1 MKKSIS
7 FLLCLLMIFPL
18 VFPSAAAEA
27 RPIFS
32 AHLTLNGVDHLNDG
46 WFVGDPIP
54 AASSITIGGLTLDS
68 SPDPNNPDDDG
79 TISCNRRA
87 IRQTLQS
94 HVFKAEMK
102 ILTSDGFFADPK
114 DTFEE
119 GKRYVI
125 VITVDHEGAFNW
137 DFNWLDNAT
146 VGSDYVPTPDEDD
159 VQLRPVYVT
168 VAEKTATRFVLYCP
182 MTLKGRAIRD
192 MYVCCPEP
200 RKGEPFGQSDVW
212 ESEYDVRPAI
222 PTGAPY
228 LIGDICWDIYDEKK
242 GQFRALTEEEF
253 SNGFGYDAAEAVKYR
268 LNFSIYPKEGYTFDT
283 KDTETCVWLN
293 GEALYTLRSLDWWM
307 ENHPDAGCWF
317 ETKGA
322 PHIKVYKEFS
332 CPTFWVDVASL
343 DRLVNLHTQTTAWLK
358 LGLPAAGSAPR
369 DYSVYNSIHPMT
381 RNDRFNVDSASFYTY
396 NRTIGTFRVMPTT
409 TPFTAGDRYRMVITL
424 SPKPSGIDF
433 DLPDLSG
440 HGELWKLVG
449 YEFADTVQAL
459 INGSPAGADAKK
471 QEDGCLKV
479 TYTFTLPETKPI
491 TSVELIANYPPVDE
505 GLYSYPIPQ
514 TGGEG
519 YVVEEVSF
527 VGYAKDTKSF
537 TEANAIPLDPSA
549 TFAVGMYYEM
559 RVTLKA
565 ENGYAFDPAITDIV
579 VNEQTL
585 PAYVKGKTES
595 NCYVKNTDGTI
606 TVRYRYDMA
615 GDDMPQITG
624 YINQNGT
631 AETGKELRFGIKV
644 KGNNVVYRWFVTEV
658 VGGEVQKR
666 EISYLLED
674 DGYDYYLTNEIRFTP
689 TVDFCNGTKEV
700 LYYQCI
706 LTNTGGTVE
715 SKKIYLNFAHHDTD
729 GKYDFDETN
738 HWHYCV
744 CENMF
749 DVAPHTFNKGT
760 VIKEPTPSAPG
771 ERKVKCT
778 VCGYETIETF
788 TPDTPDTPEPDPGKP
803 GDVDGDGIVKTGD
816 ARLALRA
823 AIGLEQYEPGT
834 PEFIAAD
841 VNKDNVITTGDA
853 RIILRA
859 AIGLQTLS

>member
-1 MKKSIS
+1 MKKTIS
-7 FLLCLLMIFPL
+7 VLLCLLMIIPL
-18 VFPSAAAEA
+18 VFINVSAADA

-32 AHLTLNGVDHLNDG
+32 AHLTLNGVSHLNDG

-54 AASSITIGGLTLDS
+54 AASSIGIGGLVLDS
-68 SPDPNNPDDDG
+68 SPDPNVPDDDG
-79 TISCNRRA
+79 VISCNSRR
-87 IRQTLQS
+87 IRETLKS
-94 HVFKAEMK
+94 HVFTAEMK

-114 DTFEE
+114 ETFEE

-125 VITVDHEGAFNW
+125 VITVDHEGAYNW
-137 DFNWLDNAT
+137 DFSWLDNAT
-146 VGSDYVPTPDEDD
+146 VGQDYVPNPDGDD

-182 MTLKGRAIRD
+182 MTVKGRAIRD

-200 RKGEPFGQSDVW
+200 RKGEPFGQSDVR
-212 ESEYDVRPAI
+212 ETEYDVRPAI
-222 PTGAPY
+222 PSYAPY
-228 LIGDICWDIYDEKK
+228 LIGDIYWEVYDEVKK
-242 GQFRALTEEEF
+242 QFRNLTEEEF
-253 SNGFGYDAAEAVKYR
+253 KHGFCYDSAAAVRYR
-268 LNFSIYPKEGYTFDT
+268 LNFSIYPKEGYTFNE

-293 GEALYTLRSLDWWM
+293 GEALYAIRSLNWWR
-307 ENHPDAGCWF
+307 ENHPDANCWF
-317 ETKGA
+317 SNAGSL
-322 PHIKVYKEFS
+322 HINVYKEFT
-332 CPTFWVDVASL
+332 CPTFWVDAASNS
-343 DRLVNLHTQTTAWLK
+343 RLVNLHTQTTAWLK
-358 LGLPAAGSAPR
+358 VAMPVPETPIKN
-369 DYSVYNSIHPMT
+369 YTVYNNIYPMT
-381 RNDRFNVDSASFYTY
+381 KNDHFTVDS
-396 NRTIGTFRVMPTT
+396 RTIEVWNASMRRFAVPMDGAAFHVGSTYRLTMYL
-409 TPFTAGDRYRMVITL
+409 TPE
-424 SPKPSGIDF
+424 PNGIDF
-433 DLPDLSG
+433 NLPDLSG
-440 HGELWKLVG
+440 HGELWRLVG
-449 YEFADTVQAL
+449 YEFTDTVHAMV
-459 INGSPAGADAKK
+459 NGSVTGVTSLKLD
-471 QEDGCLKV
+471 DGQLRV
-479 TYTFTLPETKPI
+479 SYTFTLPETKPI
-491 TSVELIANYPPVDE
+491 TSVELIANYPPVNAH
-505 GLYSYPIPQ
+505 LYDYTIPQ

-519 YVVEEVSF
+519 YGIEEVSF
-527 VGYAKDTKSF
+527 VGYPKDTKIF
-537 TEANAIPLDPSA
+537 TDANAIPLDPGAS
-549 TFAVGMYYEM
+549 FSVGMFYEM

-565 ENGYAFDPAITDIV
+565 EDRYAFDPSITDIV

-606 TVRYRYDMA
+606 TIRYRYDMA

-624 YINQNGT
+624 YINQNGK
-631 AETGKELRFGIKV
+631 AETGKELRFGVKV

-674 DGYDYYLTNEIRFTP
+674 EGYDYYLTNEIRFTP

-715 SKKIYLNFAHHDTD
+715 SKKIYLNFVHHDTD

-749 DVAPHTFNKGT
+749 DVAPHTFDKGT

-778 VCGYETIETF
+778 VCGYETVETF
-788 TPDTPDTPEPDPGKP
+788 TSDTPVTPDPAKP
-803 GDVDGDGIVKTGD
+803 GDVDGDGIIKTGD

-823 AIGLEQYEPGT
+823 AIGLDHYEPDSK
-834 PEFIAAD
+834 EFLAAD
-841 VNKDNVITTGDA
+841 VDKDGEIKTGDA
-853 RIILRA
+853 RTILRA
-859 AIGLQTLS
+859 AIGLETLS